1 MLKQN
6 LYYFLGS
13 NRKQELKEL
22 YTKLK
27 TLYEER
33 ANIEVLKKEREEK
46 LKDEFKLILADA
58 YEKAG
63 YGTKVVKDKA
73 ELERLSQSIKELL
86 EI

>member
-1 MLKQN
+1 MNKDAFTLQYMLKQN

-46 LKDEFKLILADA
+46 LLF
-58 YEKAG
+58 
-63 YGTKVVKDKA
+63 
-73 ELERLSQSIKELL
+73 SIRA
-86 EI
+86 